1 LLVYDCAVGW
11 LIGLDRSLFVWI
23 NTAWSNP
30 GLDGFFLEVTA
41 LGAWPIVIVALAFLS
56 AFPRTQFLRH
66 LAVLVVFWV
75 AGSACN
81 TVIKHAV
88 DRDRPLTVFAE
99 SGGEINALEHYQPKH
114 FSFPS
119 GHSFTAFFC
128 MAYVGFA
135 RRKIMPYAFAL
146 AVLVA
151 LSRVYV
157 GAHFPLDCVGSA
169 VLGISWAWLAWRAYG
184 AWQARIGGSPAG
196 EETVAS

>member
-1 LLVYDCAVGW
+1 VNW
-11 LIGLDRSLFVWI
+11 LISLDHALFLWV
-23 NTAWSNP
+23 NTAWSIP

-41 LGAWPIVIVALAFLS
+41 LGAWPIVIIALAFLS
-56 AFPRTQFLRH
+56 AFPRAQFLRH
-66 LAVLVVFWV
+66 LAVLVAFWV

-88 DRDRPLTVFAE
+88 DRDRPLTVFAD
-99 SGGEINALEHYQPKH
+99 SGVEINALEHYRPKH

-135 RRKIMPYAFAL
+135 RRKIMPYALAL
-146 AVLVA
+146 AVLIG

-169 VLGISWAWLAWRAYG
+169 VLGIGWAWVGWRAFQ
-184 AWQARIGGSPAG
+184 AWQARRDGSVTDSG
-196 EETVAS
+196 VAAA